1 MSKIICDVC
10 GTAYPE
16 TATQCPIC
24 GFAKASDDQ
33 AVAAEASG
41 EEVTYVHTKGGR
53 YSRRN
58 VRRRNRKVSQ
68 ENRSTAAV
76 KSEEGEESTNIG
88 LIVVV
93 IALLL
98 AIIAV
103 VIYIGIRF
111 FAPADLPAPPAD
123 PSASQTEA
131 TELRIPCKSLELS
144 NKTIEFRLAGNA
156 WLLEAECTPADT
168 TDKVTYTSAN
178 EKVAIVSEDG
188 KVVAVGGGETVIT
201 VSCGDVTQECKI
213 ICTFDSIENST
224 EGSTEDATEKP
235 TTGPIDPNFEFA
247 FRWAEYDEESGK
259 YDTTLTEPGYTWR
272 TYKSS
277 LSVAP
282 EDITWTSDD
291 PTVATIVNG
300 VVTAVAPGRTQ
311 VHAQYGGKTFT
322 CIVRCSWKVQATEQE
337 GGDEN
342 TDEVETKGI
351 RISTKDAT
359 VKVNES
365 FYLRLIDA
373 NDKNIEVQWVASEE
387 GYVTIEGNKI
397 TGVKGKLA
405 GITVS
410 TTYEG
415 VTYSAIVRINAE

>member
-76 KSEEGEESTNIG
+76 KSDEGEESTNIG

-111 FAPADLPAPPAD
+111 FAPADVPAPPAD

-168 TDKVTYTSAN
+168 TDKVTFTSAN

-201 VSCGDVTQECKI
+201 VTCGDITRECQI
-213 ICTFDSIENST
+213 ICTFDSIEDST
-224 EGSTEDATEKP
+224 EGTTEHVTSA
-235 TTGPIDPNFEFA
+235 PIDPNFEFKFNA
-247 FRWAEYDEESGK
+247 PDKYRDPDTGK
-259 YDTTLTEPGYTWR
+259 WDTTITTANSTWR
-272 TYKSS
+272 AYKKDI
-277 LSVAP
+277 SVP
-282 EDITWTSDD
+282 VEDIIWTSDD
-291 PTVATIVNG
+291 PEIASVEKGI
-300 VVTAVAPGRTQ
+300 VTALTPGTTEI
-311 VHAQYGGKTFT
+311 HAQYGGKTFT
-322 CIVRCSWKVQATEQE
+322 CIVRCSWKVQAAEPE

-415 VTYSAIVRINAE
+415 VTYSAIVRINAD